1 MHIND
6 IQHFEIAKSCILVN
20 NMIMLNMKQN
30 RHTVIKL

>member
-6 IQHFEIAKSCILVN
+6 IQHFKIAKTCILVT

-30 RHTVIKL
+30 THVVVKL